1 MDIPLP
7 LRFGDYELDKANALL
22 RKDGQPSI
30 RG

>member
-22 RKDGQPSI
+22 RDGQPSI